1 MKVKIKCAR
10 RKVIYRPHNSFLSYI
25 DSTQNL
31 EMSIFIKKK
40 RKEKKEKK
48 NLILGLLFLNP
59 KHKK

>member
-40 RKEKKEKK
+40 EKKRKK
-48 NLILGLLFLNP
+48 KKILFWGFYF
-59 KHKK
+59 